1 MKVSNLFLVYRYLL
15 IVIIL
20 YLALAVTLQAQVPE
34 IEWQRCY
41 GGTGWEEAKAVKQS
55 SDGGYII
62 AANTDSN
69 DGDISGFHGGAADYL
84 VIKINAVGDI
94 EWQKCLGGSGWD
106 DAYSVQQTM
115 DTGYIIAG
123 HSDSFDG
130 DITDS
135 HGGDDC
141 WIVKLN
147 SFGEIEWQHSYGG
160 SSTDYAYSIIQTADS
175 GYIFTGFT
183 GSIDGDVTGLHGE
196 YDVWVVKISVN
207 GEIEWE
213 QCLGGSEEERGRSI
227 IQMAS
232 GNYLSTAYTQ
242 SNNGDLTG
250 NHGGYDFWI
259 LELSEAG
266 EIIWQKTYGGSENEF
281 AYSSAIT
288 DDSGLIAV
296 GLTESN
302 NGDVSGY
309 HGGVYDYWAIKVDS
323 LGVLEWQKCFG
334 GSVTDRG
341 YAVSLALDKGFFFTG
356 FSNSDDGDVTENI
369 GYTDFWILNV
379 DSLGNLDWQKSVGGT
394 SNEEA
399 LSIDATVDGGLIS
412 AGWTMSDDVDV
423 TGFHGARDIWVVKLA
438 PPCIPVI
445 FYADLDLDGYGDP
458 LNDSLACEL
467 PIGFVS
473 DSTDCNDANNL
484 IYPTAED
491 ICNLIDDNCNG
502 IIDEDADFIVWYA
515 DVDADGFGDI
525 LNDSISCFEL
535 AGYVIDNTDCDDLNE
550 EINSSAIE
558 ICNDF
563 DDNCNGAIDEGLTI
577 NIFYLD
583 ADTDGFG
590 NAVIFTN
597 SCLEFIT
604 GYVLDSTDCDD
615 TNNLIYPGAPE
626 ICDYLDNDC
635 NGIIDDNLTYIHAF
649 EDADGDDFGNINV
662 DSLSCEIPAGFV
674 EDDTDCDDT
683 NSDIYPGAE
692 EILNDVDDNC
702 NDLVDEGL
710 DMENNAVNG
719 IKIYPNPTQGLI
731 YMEWTNLNSTSLQ
744 LININGQIIQSFDT
758 VFPLNIIDVSTYP
771 SGIYLIKSINS
782 DIGTKFIKE

>member
-1 MKVSNLFLVYRYLL
+1 MKHTFLSQFVLCVL
-15 IVIIL
+15 IIFSIPN
-20 YLALAVTLQAQVPE
+20 LQAQAPE

-41 GGTGWEEAKAVKQS
+41 GGTGWEEARSIEQTF
-55 SDGGYII
+55 DGGYIL
-62 AANTDSN
+62 AGYTDSN
-69 DGDISGFHGGAADYL
+69 DGDISGFNGGAGDYL
-84 VIKINAVGDI
+84 VVKINAVGEI

-106 DAYSVQQTM
+106 DANSVQQTM
-115 DTGYIIAG
+115 DSGFIIAG
-123 HSDSFDG
+123 HSQSIDG
-130 DITDS
+130 NITDS

-160 SSTDYAYSIIQTADS
+160 SSTDYAESIIQTVDS
-175 GYIFTGFT
+175 GYIFSGFT
-183 GSIDGDVTGLHGE
+183 GSMDGDVTGLHGE

-356 FSNSDDGDVTENI
+356 YSNSDDGDVTENI
-369 GYTDFWILNV
+369 GYADFWILNM

-394 SNEEA
+394 SNDEA
-399 LSIDATVDGGLIS
+399 LSIDATIDGGLIS
-412 AGWTMSDDVDV
+412 AGWTMSGDVDV
-423 TGFHGARDIWVVKLA
+423 TGFHGARDAWVIKLA
-438 PPCIPVI
+438 PPCTPLI
-445 FYADLDLDGYGDP
+445 FYADLDIDGFGDP
-458 LNDSLACEL
+458 LDDSIACEL

-473 DSTDCNDANNL
+473 DSTDCNDTNDL
-484 IYPTAED
+484 IYPTATD
-491 ICNLIDDNCNG
+491 ICNAIDDNCNG
-502 IIDEDADFIVWYA
+502 LIDEDVIFATYYA
-515 DVDADGFGDI
+515 DIDADGFGDI
-525 LNDSISCFEL
+525 SNDSISCFEL
-535 AGYVIDNTDCDDLNE
+535 AGYVIDNTDCNDLNAAF
-550 EINSSAIE
+550 NPLATE
-558 ICNDF
+558 ICNDI
-563 DDNCNGAIDEGLTI
+563 DDNCNLAIDEGLTV
-577 NIFYLD
+577 NTFYVD
-583 ADTDGFG
+583 ADADNFG
-590 NAVIFTN
+590 NADIFII
-597 SCLEFIT
+597 SCLEIIA
-604 GYVLDSTDCDD
+604 GYVFDSTDCND
-615 TNNLIYPGAPE
+615 TNNLIYPGAIE

-635 NGIIDDNLTYIHAF
+635 DGIIDDNLSYIHSF
-649 EDADGDDFGNINV
+649 EDADSDNYGNIDV
-662 DSLSCEIPAGFV
+662 DSLSCEIPDGFV
-674 EDDTDCDDT
+674 ENDSDCDDT
-683 NSDIYPGAE
+683 NPFIYPGAE
-692 EILNDVDDNC
+692 EILNGLDDDC
-702 NDLVDEGL
+702 NGFIDEGL
-710 DMENNAVNG
+710 EIVQSDFNPIE
-719 IKIYPNPTQGLI
+719 IYPNPTNGILHI
-731 YMEWTNLNSTSLQ
+731 EYHDFIPIALEIINLD
-744 LININGQIIQSFDT
+744 GQIVYSYHNNQQIHEIDLKNLAPGVYFLKITTASEKQI
-758 VFPLNIIDVSTYP
+758 LNFVR
-771 SGIYLIKSINS
+771 L
-782 DIGTKFIKE
+782 